1 VSSVDETKPFRPVP
15 SPAAIAIAG
24 EAALPR
30 RVRRF
35 RRPFF
40 AEFWRWSLT
49 ISIFLVVAVA
59 LAGAALMAAI
69 YLQARS
75 DQTRPVD
82 AIVVMGAAQYNGRPS
97 PILRARLDEALAA
110 YQEGVAPVIVV
121 TGGRQVGD
129 QFTEAE
135 ASRDY
140 LVDHGVPEDAILL
153 ENEAHNSWQSL
164 QGASELLKDR
174 NLSKV
179 LLVSDGF
186 HLFRVKMM
194 AKDLGL
200 EPFGRPASD
209 SPIKRNSGSEFSY
222 AFREAGGVVAHLLG
236 K

>member
-1 VSSVDETKPFRPVP
+1 VP

-24 EAALPR
+24 ADALPR
-30 RVRRF
+30 RVRKF

-40 AEFWRWSLT
+40 SEFWRWSIA
-49 ISIFLVVAVA
+49 ISIFFVIAAAFAGSA
-59 LAGAALMAAI
+59 LIAAI
-69 YLQARS
+69 YVQARS

-97 PILRARLDEALAA
+97 PILRARLDEAFAA
-110 YQEGVAPVIVV
+110 YREGVAPLIVV
-121 TGGRQVGD
+121 TGGRQAGD

-140 LVDHGVPEDAILL
+140 LIGRGVPEEDILL
-153 ENEAHNSWQSL
+153 ENEAHNSWQSM
-164 QGASELLKDR
+164 QGAAELLKER
-174 NLSKV
+174 NLSSV

-200 EPFGRPASD
+200 KAFGRPASN
-209 SPIKRNSGSEFSY
+209 SPIQQNSGREFSY
-222 AFREAGGVVAHLLG
+222 AVREAGGVIAHILDR
-236 K
+236 